1 MAAVRLGADALG
13 FVFYRPSPRYIAP
26 QDAARIAGALPPF
39 VTRVALFVDE
49 SQDAIAKS
57 LEQFPADL
65 LQFHGNEPV
74 VDCERYDKPYL
85 KAVRVR
91 ADVDLVEYAA
101 RYASAAA
108 LLLDNYAAGVPG
120 GTGKTFDWD
129 LIPHGLSCPIV
140 LSGGLDVDNVSAAIE
155 RVRPWAVDV
164 SSGVEQSKGVKDVSK
179 MEAFFRK
186 IDDNRV

>member
-1 MAAVRLGADALG
+1 MAAARLGADAIG

-26 QDAARIAGALPPF
+26 IDAARIARLLPPF
-39 VTRVALFVDE
+39 ITRVALFVDE
-49 SQDAIAKS
+49 AQGVITES

-85 KAVRVR
+85 KAARVR
-91 ADVDLVEYAA
+91 PNIDLVEYAA
-101 RYASAAA
+101 RYASASA
-108 LLLDNYAAGVPG
+108 LLLDNYAVGAPG
-120 GTGKTFDWD
+120 GTGKAFDWD
-129 LIPHGLSCPIV
+129 LIPHDLACPIV
-140 LSGGLDVDNVSAAIE
+140 LSGGLDTDNVTAAIK

-164 SSGVEQSKGVKDVSK
+164 SSGVEQSKGVKDVAK
-179 MEAFFRK
+179 MEAFFRI